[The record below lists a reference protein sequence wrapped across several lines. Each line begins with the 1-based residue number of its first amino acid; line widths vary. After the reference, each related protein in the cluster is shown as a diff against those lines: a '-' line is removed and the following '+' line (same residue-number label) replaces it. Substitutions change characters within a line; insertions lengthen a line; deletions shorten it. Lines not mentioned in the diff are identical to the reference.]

1 MLHSSQS
8 TLLCLA
14 GILSI
19 SNWFMNIVPIRGT
32 DDGGLPDKEKEEQ
45 KDFKFYLK
53 FSPPPTKIFNR
64 NILQFISLLSVNTEK
79 RVYWLTSS
87 LLFLLFS

>member
-1 MLHSSQS
+1 MPSWNFVHFKLIYEYCTNKSFKEQK
-8 TLLCLA
+8 
-14 GILSI
+14 
-19 SNWFMNIVPIRGT
+19 
-32 DDGGLPDKEKEEQ
+32 DGGLPDKEKEEQ

-79 RVYWLTSS
+79 RVYWLTSQ

>member
-1 MLHSSQS
+1 MPSWNFVHFKLIYEYCTNKRFKEQK
-8 TLLCLA
+8 
-14 GILSI
+14 
-19 SNWFMNIVPIRGT
+19 
-32 DDGGLPDKEKEEQ
+32 DGGLPDKEKEEQ